1 MFNLNESNMDT
12 SKALKYIQKIERLD
26 EEFSKFLRFEN
37 SRTSQ
42 FCVVKLSNLSGN
54 WSPSN
59 WVSRYKNI
67 NYKKMF
73 AIQKQL
79 AELNSH
85 TIKLAYIDALIKGV
99 PYGNYGDELNQ
110 DERKLVSDFINEL

>member
-79 AELNSH
+79 AELDSH
-85 TIKLAYIDALIKGV
+85 TIKIAYIDALIKGV
-99 PYGNYGDELNQ
+99 PYGNYGDKLNQ